1 MRTPSFVLALM
12 LAAFPLAS
20 FAQDGAALPAATE
33 QQLDGLFAAWNHADT
48 PGAAVAVLRDGQVVY
63 RKAFGMADI
72 EQGRA
77 ITPTTRFHVA
87 SLAKQFTAFSIL
99 LLAQEGKL
107 SLDDDVRQYLPEVPH
122 FGQPIRIRHLLTHSS
137 GLRDD
142 LNLLALAGWRMEDV
156 ITANDVMQLVRHQQ
170 ALNFAP
176 GSDFAYNN
184 TGYLL
189 LAEIVQKVSGQ
200 SLAAFAKARIFD
212 PLGMR
217 NTSFREQYSA
227 LVAGRALS
235 YQPAPDQGYEG
246 VPLSFSTVGPTNL
259 LTTIDDL
266 ALWSR
271 NFDDARVG
279 GKALIVQMQTSA
291 TLNDGNATDYGGGLE
306 LDAYRGVRKIGHS
319 GSDAGFRSNIARFPE
334 QKLSII
340 VLGNGADVQAA
351 RLGQR
356 IADIVL
362 EGQLKPLPQPVPDY
376 SGSTRVALDPARLD
390 ALQGSYRLENG
401 SAIIFRKEN
410 GHLVGWTVGDDP
422 MPFYP
427 KSERE
432 FFSKLVNASFRFDP
446 PNAAGVVESGTWLR
460 NTRSVRGK
468 RMATVPEQELSRL
481 AGEYYSKE
489 LQVLYTVRIQDG
501 QPLLRHPRGEVA
513 LVPLEGDRLVGP
525 WPFGMVQFACT
536 PGKGCSGFTINEDR
550 ASNVQFNK
558 VNLSAAVVA
567 P

>member
-1 MRTPSFVLALM
+1 MRKPPFVLALM
-12 LAAFPLAS
+12 LAVVSVLAPKQAFAE
-20 FAQDGAALPAATE
+20 LPAATE
-33 QQLDGLFAAWNHADT
+33 QQLDGLFARWNHQDT
-48 PGAAVAVLRDGQVVY
+48 PGAAVEVLQGGQVVY

-77 ITPTTRFHVA
+77 ISPGTRFHVA
-87 SLAKQFTAFSIL
+87 SLAKQFTAFAVL

-107 SLDDDVRQYLPEVPH
+107 SLDDDVRKYLPELPD
-122 FGQPIRIRHLLTHSS
+122 FGQPLRIRHLLNHSS

-156 ITANDVMQLVRHQQ
+156 ITEDDVMRLVWRQRT
-170 ALNFAP
+170 LNFAP

-189 LAEIVQKVSGQ
+189 LGAIVQHVSGK

-217 NTSFREQYSA
+217 DTAFREQYGT
-227 LVAGRALS
+227 LVMGRALS
-235 YQPAPDQGYEG
+235 YQPAPDTGYEG

-259 LTTIDDL
+259 LTTVDDL
-266 ALWSR
+266 AKWSR

-279 GKALIVQMQTSA
+279 GKALIAQMQTSG
-291 TLNDGNATDYGGGLE
+291 TLNDGNATEYGGGLD
-306 LDAYRGVRKIGHS
+306 LDGYRGVRRVGHS
-319 GSDAGFRSNIARFPE
+319 GSDAGFRSSIARFPD
-334 QKLSII
+334 QGLTII
-340 VLGNGADVQAA
+340 VLGNGADVNAP
-351 RLGQR
+351 RLEQR
-356 IADIVL
+356 MADL
-362 EGQLKPLPQPVPDY
+362 LLDSQLKPLPQPVPDY
-376 SGSTRVALDPARLD
+376 SGSTAMVLDPARLD

-401 SAIIFRKEN
+401 SAITFRKEN
-410 GHLVGWTVGDDP
+410 GHLLGWTVGDDP

-446 PNAAGVVESGTWLR
+446 PNAAGVVEGGTWLR
-460 NTRSVRGK
+460 NTRVIRGK
-468 RMATVPEQELSRL
+468 RIVAGAEQDLSRL
-481 AGEYYSKE
+481 AGEYYSDE
-489 LQVLYTVRIQDG
+489 LHVLYTISVKDG
-501 QPLLRHPRGEVA
+501 QVLLRHPRGEVS
-513 LVPLEGDRLVGP
+513 LVPVEADRLVGP
-525 WPFGMVQFACT
+525 WPFGLVQFSCT
-536 PGKGCSGFTINEDR
+536 TAKGCSGFTFNEDR

-558 VNLSAAVVA
+558 VNLTAA